1 MEPRIYRSWVTRLR
15 NIFRRNWQLLLHWRE
30 QLVFKE
36 EAFHL
41 VLAALVGFI
50 GGLVNLFFFYAGEMV
65 QRLFLPQ
72 PIDPVQAAEMF
83 APWQR
88 LAVPTLGGLAAGL
101 ILGGGPPG
109 PPCPWMAVVKLTMPP
124 AVPKMTSVER
134 APVPLT

>member
-1 MEPRIYRSWVTRLR
+1 MIRAR
-15 NIFRRNWQLLLHWRE
+15 NFFRRHWQAALHWRE
-30 QLVFKE
+30 KIVFKE

-41 VLAALVGFI
+41 LLAALIGVI
-50 GGLVNLFFFYAGEMV
+50 GGVVNLFFFYAGEMV

-101 ILGGGPPG
+101 ILYWGFRLVGPQG
-109 PPCPWMAVVKLTMPP
+109 SSDLLEVVVAGDGRLPFRT
-124 AVPKMTSVER
+124 E
-134 APVPLT
+134 